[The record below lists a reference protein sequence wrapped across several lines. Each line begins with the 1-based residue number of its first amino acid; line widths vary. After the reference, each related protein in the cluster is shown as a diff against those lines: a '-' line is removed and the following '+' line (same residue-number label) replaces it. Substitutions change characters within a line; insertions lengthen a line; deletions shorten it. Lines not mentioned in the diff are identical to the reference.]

1 MPSALSQEN
10 VFFIGDKEVE
20 FDRVLS
26 ADEYIS
32 GACFAGSSN
41 QASFPPVNKTNVQK
55 PFNAPSYS
63 TSNLVQTQPVSR
75 DIAQPISANATCSQW
90 HGELYDIASPMF
102 AVLLTCDCRH
112 SLEGTSKTI
121 PKKVYIQLRGG
132 SAMIIAEDG
141 TW

>member
-1 MPSALSQEN
+1 M
-10 VFFIGDKEVE
+10 FFIGDKEVE

-41 QASFPPVNKTNVQK
+41 QTSFPPANKANVRK

-75 DIAQPISANATCSQW
+75 NIAQPISANAACYQW
-90 HGELYDIASPMF
+90 HAELYDIAPLMF
-102 AVLLTCDCRH
+102 AVLTYDCRH
-112 SLEGTSKTI
+112 TLEGTSKTI
-121 PKKVYIQLRGG
+121 PQKVYIQLRGG